1 MEPNAISTVYS
12 PQKTLVSCQCGHFLV
27 KSHLELE
34 QGLGAFLGHLILLMG
49 MIKVSRCFGL
59 EILILKHTRKSEI
72 QPLEPILG

>member
-34 QGLGAFLGHLILLMG
+34 QGLGAFLGHLIFLMG

-59 EILILKHTRKSEI
+59 EILILNHPWKNEI
-72 QPLEPILG
+72 RPLEPILG